1 MPRST
6 HRATVRLRI
15 ATAII
20 IGLVAATFGQ
30 SVPASAVP
38 PDMPTGLSVN
48 QPDSTT
54 TILSWEHVPNATR
67 YAVTVDG
74 TTTSTVNN
82 VFVPTQALPEGNLS
96 WSVTAYTGAEG
107 GPAASSTLSSTRL
120 AAPVLVSPAANAP
133 LAQPVNPPLLTW
145 APSAGATSYKVEVD
159 GDADFVGASSYT
171 TKNTSLVVPFPLGD
185 GDWYWR
191 VTASKGTSLNSL
203 ASEER
208 RFVVSPLRQPEIDS
222 PEDDATQTLQDVV
235 LDWRPIE
242 GAASYDVQVST
253 EADFSQ
259 GGALIDSATG
269 ILGTNYSPAVTYDN
283 ASYFWRVR
291 AIDMSGQATPWTAA
305 RSSFTR
311 NWPDRPTAVYPAAA
325 GAEEVPAPLYFQWSS
340 VKHAS
345 EYEFQLGTQANFS
358 VGTFESCRV
367 AGTTFTPGM
376 FAVNTTGILA
386 PPRAN
391 EDCIP
396 QAGEINYWRVR
407 GLDRPFTKSGDI
419 PGVQGLFSDAQA
431 FTYLPLSVTN
441 MTPRNGVVVDVP
453 TLKWDTAVGAESYE
467 ITIRRANG
475 SQVVNKE
482 TSATSYTLH
491 GKTRLDPADGPFTWR
506 ITALG
511 ADRSRSVTYSN
522 TFNVS
527 GNDPSSTEAPLTPL
541 TPTSTTSGIMTA
553 PSLTWSPL
561 PGAHYYSVSVG
572 NATDGTQVWFGH
584 DSDDLFGEPVP
595 YPAMTDTSKRLLL
608 PGTYDWRVTAYDE
621 NNVAIGSAGPE
632 GRFTVEDIRSTT
644 GHALA
649 QGGQQL
655 DANFDGPQNPCTPT
669 TGGCTVPSTP
679 VLSWTPDPRASY
691 YMVYVASDP
700 SFTNLLEPSNAVPAT
715 RNTMYVPAL
724 DNRAHTYPDSQAGQS
739 YYWHIRPCRT
749 ALNCGPDPVSQTDVA
764 QGTFKKRSPEI
775 QGLEHVTDPSGT
787 EVTFRWSDYWG
798 TNQEQPWAQ
807 TGELPNQSAKQYRI
821 EVDDDP
827 SFAGTLIDTALVD
840 QPTYTAL
847 KKLYPEGKL
856 YWRVQ
861 AVDSDDNGLAWSRI
875 NATPEYHQFTKQ
887 SLQVGL
893 TAPVANASVT
903 GTTPFRWEP
912 QAFAKSYDIE
922 IYAND
927 DATFSAANKIAS
939 ATGVRNSAY
948 VPIDTL
954 PVSSDFYLWRV
965 RRTDADGN
973 KGDWSVAGRFR
984 VTAGAVQLLSP
995 ALGGSTPPNSALL
1008 QWSRVTG
1015 AASYSVSMLAP
1026 NGSTQNFSPIA
1037 SSAYAPL
1044 TNLVGGTYQWTVTAR
1059 DASGNAIGSAS
1070 SSFIVN
1076 SQLQASLRPVIE
1088 TPEGTGLGKTLTLSP
1103 PAWSPSGVS
1112 VSTTYQWQRDGAN
1125 ISGAT
1130 GTSYTLTN
1138 ADFGKSITVR
1148 ATGKAPGYIDGV
1160 STSLPVSP
1168 TSGDAIANVTPPSI
1182 TGSPVAVGNRLT
1194 GNRGT
1199 WPTSYGTLT
1208 YTYAWLRDGAPIAGA
1223 TTTSYTP
1230 VAADVGTDLVF
1241 RVTASATGYTD
1252 GVAHS
1257 TPVRVETLSAM
1268 AGPQVSAP
1276 SGTEIGATL
1285 VGQAPAWN
1293 QPDVTTT
1300 YQWLRNGTTIS
1311 GATTTSYTLTV
1322 TDLGKEIALRAT
1334 GKKAGFE
1341 DSVALSNVVVATA
1354 GGALQAT
1361 AQPAI
1366 TGTAASGSTLRVE
1379 PGTWSQS
1386 SPTFKYQWLRNGAP
1400 IPSATSSSYRLTTE
1414 DAGQNVAVTVLA
1426 SKMGFVDGS
1435 ANAAAVAV
1443 ARLKSTAAGAL
1454 KASRIKVGKRAKL
1467 SVTITV
1473 SGLTTPTGVVQV
1485 LDKGKKIAQFTM
1497 APVHKGKKT
1506 LKLKKLPKGKHK
1518 LQVVYLGN
1526 GQTFGSKSKRIILYV
1541 VK

>member
-1 MPRST
+1 M
-6 HRATVRLRI
+6 
-15 ATAII
+15 
-20 IGLVAATFGQ
+20 
-30 SVPASAVP
+30 
-38 PDMPTGLSVN
+38 N

-54 TILSWEHVPNATR
+54 SILSWEHVPNATR
-67 YAVTVDG
+67 YAVTVNG

-82 VFVPTQALPEGNLS
+82 SFVPPQALPEGNLA
-96 WSVTAYTGAEG
+96 WSVTAYAGTEP
-107 GPAASSTLSSTRL
+107 GPAATSTFSSTRL
-120 AAPVLVSPAANAP
+120 AAPVLVSPTANAT
-133 LAQPVNPPLLTW
+133 LAQPGNPPLLTW

-208 RFVVSPLRQPEIDS
+208 RFLVSPLPQPQIDY

-269 ILGTNYSPAVTYDN
+269 ILGTSYSPAVTYDN

-311 NWPDRPTAVYPAAA
+311 NWPHRPTAVFPAAD
-325 GAEEVPAPLYFQWSS
+325 GAEDVPAPLYFQWSP

-345 EYEFQLGTQANFS
+345 EYEIQVGTQANFT

-367 AGTTFTPGM
+367 AGTTYTPGM

-386 PPRAN
+386 PPRIN

-419 PGVQGLFSDAQA
+419 PGVQGLFSEAQA
-431 FTYLPLSVTN
+431 FRYMPLSVTN
-441 MTPRNGVVVDVP
+441 MAPKSGATVDVP
-453 TLKWDTAVGAESYE
+453 TLTWDTAVGAESYRVR
-467 ITIRRANG
+467 IVRANG
-475 SQVVNKE
+475 TQVLSKS
-482 TSATSYTLH
+482 TSATSYTPTVKLN
-491 GKTRLDPADGPFTWR
+491 PADGPFTWH
-506 ITALG
+506 ITAIG
-511 ADRSRSVTYSN
+511 ADRTQSVTYPN

-527 GNDPSSTEAPLTPL
+527 GNVPTSDKPGLTPL
-541 TPTSTTSGIMTA
+541 TPSTSDATIMTA
-553 PSLTWSPL
+553 PSLTWAPMA
-561 PGAHYYSVSVG
+561 GADHYSVNVG
-572 NATDGTQVWFGH
+572 NANDGVQVWFGH
-584 DSDDLFGEPVP
+584 ATDDLFGQATD
-595 YPAMTDTSKRLLL
+595 YPAMTDTSTRLLL
-608 PGTYDWRVTAYDE
+608 PGDYDWQVTAYDKD
-621 NNVAIGSAGPE
+621 NVKIGVGPE
-632 GRFTVEDIRSTT
+632 GRFTVQPIRSTN

-649 QGGQQL
+649 QDGQQL
-655 DANFDGPQNPCTPT
+655 DDNFAGPQNPCTPSS
-669 TGGCTVPSTP
+669 GGCTVPSTP
-679 VLSWTPDPRASY
+679 VLKWDTDPRASY

-700 SFTNLLEPSNAVPAT
+700 NFTNLLEPSNAVPAT
-715 RNTMYVPAL
+715 TSTMYAPAL
-724 DNRAHTYPDSQAGQS
+724 DNTAHTYPDSQAGQS
-739 YYWHIRPCRT
+739 YYYHIRPCRT

-775 QGLEHVTDPSGT
+775 RGLEQTTDPSGT
-787 EVTFRWSDYWG
+787 EVTFKWTDYWE

-807 TGELPNQSAKQYRI
+807 TGEVPNQSAKRYRI
-821 EVDDDP
+821 EVDDDA
-827 SFAGTLIDTALVD
+827 SFAGALIDSALVD

-847 KKLYPEGKL
+847 TKLYPEGKL

-875 NATPEYHQFTKQ
+875 NPTPEYHQFTKQ
-887 SLQVGL
+887 SLQVSL
-893 TAPVANASVT
+893 TSPVGNAAVA
-903 GTTPFRWEP
+903 GTTPFRWTP

-939 ATGVRNSAY
+939 ASGVRNAAY

-954 PVSSDFYLWRV
+954 PVSSEYYLWRV
-965 RRTDADGN
+965 RRTDSDGN
-973 KGDWSVAGRFR
+973 KGPWSVAGRFR

-995 ALGGSTPPNSALL
+995 ALGGSTPPNGALF
-1008 QWSRVTG
+1008 QWRQVAG
-1015 AASYSVSMLAP
+1015 AASYAVALVAP
-1026 NGSTQNFSPIA
+1026 GGSTQNFTTA
-1037 SSAYAPL
+1037 ASAYAPV
-1044 TNLVGGTYQWTVTAR
+1044 TNLVSGTYGWTVTAR
-1059 DASGNAIGSAS
+1059 DASGNPIGQAS
-1070 SSFIVN
+1070 STFDVN
-1076 SQLQASLRPVIE
+1076 SQLQAILRPTIN
-1088 TPEGTGLGKTLTLSP
+1088 TPEGTGLGKTLTVAP
-1103 PAWSPSGVS
+1103 PSWSPGGVS
-1112 VSTTYQWQRDGAN
+1112 VTTTYQWQRDGAN

-1130 GTSYTLTN
+1130 STSYTLVN
-1138 ADFGKSITVR
+1138 ADFGKSITVK
-1148 ATGKAPGYIDGV
+1148 ATGKAPGYIDGI
-1160 STSLPVSP
+1160 STSLPISP
-1168 TSGDAIANVTPPSI
+1168 TSGDAIANVTAPTI

-1199 WPTSYGTLT
+1199 WPATYGTLS
-1208 YTYAWLRDGAPIAGA
+1208 YSYAWLRNGVPIPDQ
-1223 TTTSYTP
+1223 TTTTYTP
-1230 VAADVGTDLVF
+1230 VAADAGSDIVF
-1241 RVTASATGYTD
+1241 RVTVSAPGYTD

-1257 TPVRVETLSAM
+1257 NAVRVETLSAV

-1276 SGTEIGATL
+1276 SGTGIGAGL
-1285 VGQAPAWN
+1285 VATAPVWN

-1300 YQWLRNGTTIS
+1300 YQWLRNGANIS
-1311 GATTTSYTLTV
+1311 GATTSAYALTV
-1322 TDLGKEIALRAT
+1322 TDLGKEISLRAT
-1334 GKKAGFE
+1334 GKKSGFQ
-1341 DSVALSNVVVATA
+1341 DSVVVSNVVVGSA

-1361 AQPAI
+1361 VPPVI
-1366 TGTAASGSTLRVE
+1366 TGTAASGSTLKVD
-1379 PGTWSQS
+1379 PGTWSES
-1386 SPTFKYQWLRNGAP
+1386 SPTFKYQWLRDGAP
-1400 IPSATSSSYRLTTE
+1400 IPSATGSSYRVTTE
-1414 DAGQNVAVTVLA
+1414 DAGRNVAVTVLA
-1426 SKMGFVDGS
+1426 SKTGFNDGS
-1435 ANAAAVAV
+1435 ANSAAVAV
-1443 ARLKSTAAGAL
+1443 ARLKSTVAGAL
-1454 KASRIKVGKRAKL
+1454 KASRVKVGKRAKL
-1467 SVTITV
+1467 SVTIAV

-1506 LKLKKLPKGKHK
+1506 LKLKKLKKGKHK

-1526 GQTFGSKSKRIILYV
+1526 AQTFGSKSKRIILYV

>member
-15 ATAII
+15 ATVIA

-67 YAVTVDG
+67 YAVTVNG
-74 TTTSTVNN
+74 ATTSTVNN
-82 VFVPTQALPEGNLS
+82 SFVPPQALPEGPIN
-96 WSVTAYTGAEG
+96 WSVTAFTGAES
-107 GPAASSTLSSTRL
+107 GPSATSNFSSSRL
-120 AAPVLVSPAANAP
+120 AAPVLSSPSSNAV
-133 LAQPVNPPLLTW
+133 LEQPANPPLLSW
-145 APSAGATSYKVEVD
+145 SPSAGATSYKVEVD
-159 GDADFVGASSYT
+159 GDADFVGASSYST
-171 TKNTSLVVPFPLGD
+171 ENTSLVVPVPLGD
-185 GDWYWR
+185 GDWFWR
-191 VTASKGTSLNSL
+191 VTASKGSGLNSPT
-203 ASEER
+203 SEER
-208 RFVVSPLRQPEIDS
+208 RFVVSPLAAPTITS
-222 PEDDATQTLQDVV
+222 PPDDATQTLQDVV
-235 LDWRPIE
+235 LDWAPVD
-242 GAASYDVQVST
+242 GAVSYDLQVST

-259 GGALIDSATG
+259 GSALTENRTG
-269 ILGTNYSPAVTYDN
+269 ILGTRFSPAVTYDN
-283 ASYFWRVR
+283 KSYFWRVR

-311 NWPDRPTAVYPAAA
+311 NWPDRPAAVYPAAA
-325 GAEEVPAPLYFQWSS
+325 GAEEVPAPLYFQWSP

-345 EYEFQLGTQANFS
+345 EYEFQLGTQENFS

-441 MTPRNGVVVDVP
+441 MAPRNGALVDVP
-453 TLKWDTAVGAESYE
+453 TLTWDTAVGAEAYE
-467 ITIRRANG
+467 ITILKANG
-475 SQVVNKE
+475 SQVVKKE
-482 TSATSYTLH
+482 TSATSYTLD
-491 GKTRLDPADGPFTWR
+491 GKTRLAPADGPFTWR

-527 GNDPSSTEAPLTPL
+527 GEDPSSNESPLTPL
-541 TPTSTTSGIMTA
+541 TPTSTATGIMTA
-553 PSLTWSPL
+553 PSLTWSPM
-561 PGAHYYSVSVG
+561 PGARHYAVSIG

-584 DSDDLFGEPVP
+584 SSDDLFGEPVP

-608 PGTYDWRVTAYDE
+608 PGSYDWRVTAYDKD
-621 NNVAIGSAGPE
+621 NIAIGTGPE
-632 GRFTVEDIRSTT
+632 GRFTVQGIRSTT

-655 DANFDGPQNPCTPT
+655 DANFDGLKNPCTPS

-764 QGTFKKRSPEI
+764 QGTFKKRSPDV
-775 QGLEHVTDPSGT
+775 QGLTNTSPAGT
-787 EVTFRWSDYWG
+787 EISFSWTDYWA
-798 TNQEQPWAQ
+798 TNQEQPWSQ
-807 TGELPNQSAKQYRI
+807 TGEIPNQSGKQYRI
-821 EVDDDP
+821 EVDDDA
-827 SFAGTLIDTALVD
+827 SFAGTLVDSALVD
-840 QPTYTAL
+840 QTTYTSPSD
-847 KKLYPEGKL
+847 LYPEGTL

-861 AVDSDDNGLAWSRI
+861 AVDSDDNGLAWS
-875 NATPEYHQFTKQ
+875 NTGSVGNHHSFTKQ
-887 SLQVGL
+887 SPQVNL
-893 TAPVANASVT
+893 TSPTANAEVA
-903 GTTPFRWEP
+903 GTAPFRWAS
-912 QAFAKSYDIE
+912 QAFAKSYDVE
-922 IYAND
+922 VYAND
-927 DATFSAANKIAS
+927 DTTFSSANKVSSAS
-939 ATGVRNSAY
+939 ANNLRTPAF
-948 VPIDTL
+948 VPTQTL
-954 PVSSDFYLWRV
+954 PVSDQYYLWRV
-965 RRTDADGN
+965 RRTDSDNN
-973 KGDWSVAGRFR
+973 KGPWSVAGRFR
-984 VTAGAVQLLSP
+984 VTAGAMNLLSP
-995 ALGGSTPPNSALL
+995 ALGGSTPPNGAVL
-1008 QWSRVTG
+1008 QWSRVVG
-1015 AASYSVSMLAP
+1015 AATYSVSLTSPA
-1026 NGSTQNFSPIA
+1026 NSTQVFTTA
-1037 SSAYAPL
+1037 ASAYAPL
-1044 TNLVGGTYQWTVTAR
+1044 TNLVSGTYQWTVTAR

-1070 SSFIVN
+1070 SSFVVN

-1088 TPEGTGLGKTLTLSP
+1088 TPEGTGLGKTVTLSP
-1103 PAWSPSGVS
+1103 PEWSPAGVS
-1112 VSTTYQWQRDGAN
+1112 VATTYQWQRDGAN

-1130 GTSYTLTN
+1130 GTSYTLVT
-1138 ADFGKSITVR
+1138 ADFGKSITVK

-1160 STSLPVSP
+1160 SSSLPLSP
-1168 TSGDAIANVTPPSI
+1168 TSGDGIANVTPPTI

-1257 TPVRVETLSAM
+1257 TPVRVETLSAV

-1276 SGTEIGATL
+1276 SGTGIGATL

-1311 GATTTSYTLTV
+1311 GATTTNYTLTV
-1322 TDLGKEIALRAT
+1322 TDLGKEINLRAT

-1361 AQPAI
+1361 VQPAI

-1379 PGTWSQS
+1379 PGTWSQA

-1426 SKMGFVDGS
+1426 SKTGFADGS

-1454 KASRIKVGKRAKL
+1454 KASRIKVGARAKL
-1467 SVTITV
+1467 AVTITAG
-1473 SGLTTPTGVVQV
+1473 GLATPTGVIQV

-1526 GQTFGSKSKRIILYV
+1526 PQTFGSKSKRIILYV